1 MFKLNFLYE
10 FIRNKLTTESCFSP
24 FQPHSSFGTLFS
36 IGGENVTQA
45 GGVVSTHTQ
54 IIHTGSIE
62 RVRGHGSVTPA
73 KLGSLMIKINII

>member
-10 FIRNKLTTESCFSP
+10 FIPNKLTTESCFSP

-62 RVRGHGSVTPA
+62 RVRGHRSVTPA
-73 KLGSLMIKINII
+73 KLGSLMIKN